1 MPELYHGVFGGNFMI
16 RAGFLLAVTGLL
28 ATSAARAAPL
38 EAYGRLPFIESV
50 KISPDGK
57 SLALGMADQD
67 NRTLL
72 IRRLADGG
80 SQSYPMGPLKLRRI
94 DWLGSDHLVVTTSRT
109 ATIANVRSPRSEYM
123 MGFDLDL
130 TAQKIRPLLEN
141 GPATTQTGSLIRTRD
156 SDKIRGS
163 LNILVGAPEVR
174 TLKGVPTLFIPGIS
188 FPSQQGVLT
197 IFRLDPK
204 SGKPALAA
212 LGGEDTDDY
221 VLDEN
226 GEPVAETTYDSEKG
240 RWTLKLRTAGFMK
253 QVRVLEV
260 MNERPSMLGLGRDGR
275 SIVVTEQ
282 VDKGQIVREVSLD
295 GVWSEPLDVTDA
307 DGPIFDPDTHR
318 LIGTHALVGDE
329 YRYTFFNPA
338 DQAAWNAVKAAF
350 KGDRVQLESWSA
362 DRKKI
367 VVLADSATEG
377 PAYAYIDMNTHRADW
392 IGGRYP
398 GLKPEDISKVQPIR
412 FKAADGLE
420 LAGYLTLPRGGEA
433 KNLPLIVFPHGGPAA
448 RDTPDF
454 DWWAQAMASRGYAVL
469 QVNFRGSDGYGW
481 DFLQAGFGQWGR
493 KMQTDLSDGVR
504 HLAAQGVIDPK
515 RTCIVGAS
523 YGGYAALAGVTL
535 DPGIYRCAVSV
546 AGLSDLKRFTT
557 WLGNN
562 RSRANERYFDRFI
575 GAENRRDP
583 SLVEVSPAAHV
594 DRVAVPVLLIHGKDD
609 TVVPLA
615 QSQVMADALKKAGKP
630 VELVVLKGEDHWLST
645 GETRLAMLTATIAF
659 LEKNN
664 PP

>member
-1 MPELYHGVFGGNFMI
+1 MI
-16 RAGFLLAVTGLL
+16 RTGLAL
-28 ATSAARAAPL
+28 ALIGVLAASAARAAPL

-50 KISPDGK
+50 KVSPDGSK
-57 SLALGMADQD
+57 LALGMAEGD

-72 IRRLADGG
+72 IRRLSDGVN
-80 SQSYPMGPLKLRRI
+80 QRYPMGPVKLRRI
-94 DWLGSDHLVVTTSRT
+94 DWLGGDHVVVTTSQT
-109 ATIANVRSPRSEYM
+109 ASIAYVNGPRREYM
-123 MGFDLDL
+123 LGFDLDL
-130 TAQKIRPLLEN
+130 STQKIRPLLKN
-141 GPATTQTGSLIRTRD
+141 SPAGPQTGTNIRSRD
-156 SDKIRGS
+156 SGKIQAS
-163 LNILVGAPEVR
+163 LNILVGPPEVR

-188 FPSQQGVLT
+188 FPTQRGVLT
-197 IFRLDPK
+197 IFRDDSK
-204 SGKPALAA
+204 SDKPSLAA
-212 LGGEDTDDY
+212 LGGEDTNDY

-226 GEPVAETTYDSEKG
+226 GDPVAETTYDNNRG
-240 RWTLKLRTAGFMK
+240 RWALKLRKAGFMK
-253 QVRVLEV
+253 EVRVV
-260 MNERPSMLGLGRDGR
+260 DAQNDPPSMLGLGRDGQ

-282 VDKGQIVREVSLD
+282 AEKGQMVREVSLD
-295 GVWSEPLDVTDA
+295 GVWSEPLDVADS
-307 DGPIFDPDTHR
+307 DGPVFDPDNHR

-329 YRYTFFNPA
+329 YRYTFFNPK
-338 DQAAWNAVKAAF
+338 DQSAWNAVKAAF
-350 KGDRVQLESWSA
+350 KGDKVQLVSWSA

-367 VVLADSATEG
+367 VVLVDSATEG
-377 PAYAYIDMNTHRADW
+377 PAYAYVDMTTHRADW
-392 IGGRYP
+392 IGGRYQD
-398 GLKPEDISKVQPIR
+398 LKPEDISKVQPIR

-420 LAGYLTLPRGGEA
+420 LAGYLTLPRTGA
-433 KNLPLIVFPHGGPAA
+433 QKNLPLIVFPHGGPAA

-504 HLAAQGVIDPK
+504 HLASQGVIDPK
-515 RTCIVGAS
+515 RVCIVGAS

-535 DPGIYRCAVSV
+535 DPGVYRCAVSV

-557 WLGNN
+557 WS
-562 RSRANERYFDRFI
+562 RSVHSRAAERYWDRFM
-575 GAENRRDP
+575 GAENSRDP
-583 SLVEVSPAAHV
+583 SLTEVSPAAHV
-594 DRVAVPVLLIHGKDD
+594 DRVAAPVLLIHGKDD

-645 GETRLAMLTATIAF
+645 GETRLAMLRATVDF